1 MVAAGHGNHM
11 ANGILKTLNRSLEI
25 SLRDNLDGLKE
36 FTLMMASRS
45 VRPPFEILPAEP
57 RPSATDPVS
66 SNAPP
71 LTLLKRQASPAESAI
86 HYPAKR
92 RA

>member
-1 MVAAGHGNHM
+1 M

-45 VRPPFEILPAEP
+45 VRPPFEIIPAEP
-57 RPSATDPVS
+57 RHNATSATS
-66 SNAPP
+66 SAPP
-71 LTLLKRQASPAESAI
+71 LNLFERRTHTAEPTI

>member
-1 MVAAGHGNHM
+1 M

-25 SLRDNLDGLKE
+25 SLRDNLDGLRE

-45 VRPPFEILPAEP
+45 VRPPFEVLPAEP
-57 RPSATDPVS
+57 GHSASAPPA
-66 SNAPP
+66 APP
-71 LTLLKRQASPAESAI
+71 LTLLERRPRTAESTI
-86 HYPAKR
+86 HYPVKR